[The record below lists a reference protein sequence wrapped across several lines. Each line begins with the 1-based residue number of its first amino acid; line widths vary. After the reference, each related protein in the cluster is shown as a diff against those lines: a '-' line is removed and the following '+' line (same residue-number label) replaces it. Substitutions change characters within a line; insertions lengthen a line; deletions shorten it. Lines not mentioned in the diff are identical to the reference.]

1 MKGKSKFGEGCKV
14 RSMKKKLTFHENV
27 LVGSLLFGLFL
38 GAGNLIFPVELGQGS
53 GGNVWAVT
61 LGFLI
66 SGVGLPVLG
75 VVASAW
81 SASNSL
87 YEMALPASKGYANF
101 FTMALYLTIGP
112 FFAIPRTATVA
123 YEMSLRA
130 FCENGPGKLLLFAFS
145 SVFFLGVLYFSLRPA
160 KLLSY
165 IGQYMTPL
173 FLMLLS
179 VLVVFAVVQPMGP
192 VGSGSPIPKYSTH
205 PLLVGFVD
213 GYGTMDALAS
223 LAFAII
229 IISNIRRLEVEE
241 PKRIALETLKSGLV
255 CVGGMGAVYVALA
268 YMGATSLGI
277 LDQGGNGGT
286 IHSGISDYYLGIAG
300 KLLLA
305 AIVTLACFKTA
316 IGLISSC
323 SEMFVKMLPHSL
335 SYNSYAILFTLISFA
350 IANLGLNTII
360 SLSVP
365 VLMFLY
371 PLSIVLMIL
380 SLASV
385 KVGKKKE
392 LYQWTLAFTGLA
404 AFFDFLKALPA
415 GLSETKLIQAVL
427 AIPKGVLPGFSIGF
441 GWVLPAALGF
451 ILGLLLSNRNSTV
464 DAWKEHEKELR
475 EQEVRK

>member
-1 MKGKSKFGEGCKV
+1 MKTN
-14 RSMKKKLTFHENV
+14 KLTFHENL
-27 LVGSLLFGLFL
+27 LVGSLLFGLFF
-38 GAGNLIFPVELGQGS
+38 GAGNLIFPVELGQRS
-53 GGNVWAVT
+53 GANVWAVT

-81 SASNSL
+81 SSSNSL
-87 YEMALPASKGYANF
+87 YEMALPASKAYASF

-130 FCENGPGKLLLFAFS
+130 FCENGPEKLLLFAFS
-145 SVFFLGVLYFSLRPA
+145 CVFFLGVLYFSLRPG
-160 KLLSY
+160 KILSY
-165 IGQYMTPL
+165 IGKYMTPL

-179 VLVVFAVVQPMGP
+179 VLVIFAIIQPMGP

-229 IISNIRRLEVEE
+229 IISNIRRLQVDE

-255 CVGGMGAVYVALA
+255 CMVGMGSVYVALA

-277 LDQGGNGGT
+277 LDQGGNGGA
-286 IHSGISDYYLGIAG
+286 ILSAISNYYLGIAG

-316 IGLISSC
+316 IGLITSC

-335 SYNSYAILFTLISFA
+335 SYKSYAILFTLVSFG
-350 IANLGLNTII
+350 IANLGLQAII
-360 SLSVP
+360 SLSIP

-385 KVGKKKE
+385 KLGKKKE
-392 LYQWTLAFTGLA
+392 LYQWTLGFTGIA
-404 AFFDFLKALPA
+404 AIFDLLKALPA
-415 GLSETKLIQAVL
+415 GLSKTKVLQTIL
-427 AIPKGVLPGFSIGF
+427 AIPKSILPGFSVGF

-451 ILGLLLSNRNSTV
+451 ILGLLLSNRNRTLN
-464 DAWKEHEKELR
+464 AWAEHEKELKK
-475 EQEVRK
+475 QELTNK